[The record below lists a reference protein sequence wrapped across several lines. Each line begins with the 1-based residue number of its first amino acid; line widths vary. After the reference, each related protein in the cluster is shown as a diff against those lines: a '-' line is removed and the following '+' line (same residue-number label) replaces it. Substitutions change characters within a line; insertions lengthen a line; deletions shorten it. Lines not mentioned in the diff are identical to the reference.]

1 LGKNKPIHSSYAM
14 LHQSL
19 KKTEQMSKFFQ
30 YFLFVI
36 LLISVGCRVNSSKGD
51 DEPTPL
57 VQQKTTLKLETMTP
71 PPSPTPQKI
80 VQLTFVLWSENRDK
94 STVYAVDIGCLEE
107 EYPCIGNV
115 IKLFEVNDFIM
126 GVDWSPNGQM
136 VAFEGI
142 GADKKTDIFI
152 ADWNGENIKNITE
165 KERSDVLPIWS
176 PDGNYLVFT
185 SCPIERCLVFLAAT
199 VNFTPTEILTNINNF
214 SLRAMDWSPD
224 GEKLVLI
231 AYDENGTMQIFIS
244 NLDGTEFIQLTATDP
259 FIDNL
264 SPSFSPDG
272 QWIAFSREILETG
285 ENIGGQKPIDLML
298 IRLDGTQEQ
307 KLTNNPPGYYT
318 FFPKWHPDGDW
329 IAFLSGSSGKE
340 RLYLIK
346 RDGSQLF
353 QLPLPFEPGELHFLS
368 WREYYP

>member
-1 LGKNKPIHSSYAM
+1 M

-94 STVYAVDIGCLEE
+94 STVYAVNIGCLEE

-142 GADKKTDIFI
+142 GADNKTDIFI

-185 SCPIERCLVFLAAT
+185 SCPIERCFVFLADT
-199 VNFTPTEILTNINNF
+199 VNFTPTEILKNINKY
-214 SLRAMDWSPD
+214 
-224 GEKLVLI
+224 G
-231 AYDENGTMQIFIS
+231 
-244 NLDGTEFIQLTATDP
+244 
-259 FIDNL
+259 
-264 SPSFSPDG
+264 
-272 QWIAFSREILETG
+272 
-285 ENIGGQKPIDLML
+285 
-298 IRLDGTQEQ
+298 
-307 KLTNNPPGYYT
+307 
-318 FFPKWHPDGDW
+318 
-329 IAFLSGSSGKE
+329 
-340 RLYLIK
+340 
-346 RDGSQLF
+346 
-353 QLPLPFEPGELHFLS
+353 LH
-368 WREYYP
+368 